1 VSLIVGI
8 RCTDSLVL
16 AASGPGTM
24 PSEDGLPPARQ
35 WSKKLRVVAGQAV
48 LGVTGHDGLA
58 QEMALSLERSL
69 AEPDERESA
78 DDVLRAKLR
87 DALAV
92 PVQRTVA
99 IHRTLQ
105 GLPGFGI
112 TSNEYVVSQS
122 LLAIPFRDSLR
133 LFLLD
138 PECSVTEVTD
148 ELGCA
153 TIGGAKAVA
162 DPFLAFLR
170 KVLWDDRLP
179 DAALGELSAYWT
191 MLHVAET
198 SPGALTFPIQMVV
211 IRREAGGSIDI
222 YERGERELSR
232 IQQAIERGEE
242 MIRRS
247 LRTHPAGPEG
257 GEPPPTVPPTGGE
270 KPVRKRVPEVRLRLE
285 PRDRRGGYGR
295 R

>member
-1 VSLIVGI
+1 MSLIVGI

-69 AEPDERESA
+69 AEPDKRESA
-78 DDVLRAKLR
+78 DDVLRVKLR
-87 DALAV
+87 DALAA

-112 TSNEYVVSQS
+112 TSNEYVISQS
-122 LLAIPFRDSLR
+122 LLAIPFGDSLR

-138 PECSVTEVTD
+138 PECSITEVTD
-148 ELGCA
+148 ELACA

-170 KVLWDDRLP
+170 KVLWEERVP
-179 DAALGELSAYWT
+179 DVALGELSAYWT

-198 SPGALTFPIQMVV
+198 CPGALTFPVQMVV
-211 IRREAGGSIDI
+211 IRREPSGSIDI
-222 YERGERELSR
+222 YERGERELTR

-247 LRTHPAGPEG
+247 LRTSAPGPERE
-257 GEPPPTVPPTGGE
+257 EPPPVPPTSGE

-285 PRDRRGGYGR
+285 PPDRRGGQGR